1 MTLRHLKIFVAV
13 CEYGSTTKAAE
24 ALYIVQPT
32 ISHTITELEKY
43 YKVPLFERVNQR
55 LVLTDIGKE
64 LLAKA
69 KEILSNFEDFESLAT
84 YHGENPSVKIGASL
98 TLGQTIIPKFLE
110 IIKKEE
116 LNIQAQALIRQSTR
130 IQREIEECNLD
141 FGIIGGNVTSPHLL
155 AYPIS
160 DEEFVAVCHTDY
172 PIPDNIS
179 FEELI
184 ALPLLIREHGSSSRD
199 FLEKIA
205 EERGLALHPKM
216 DSSNN
221 QAIVTAIRFNLG
233 VGFLTEGYVREYIK
247 RGELKKIHITDTEA
261 KQTNYLIIHK
271 NKKLNRIQQQAFD
284 IIKGLA

>member
-172 PIPDNIS
+172 PVPDNIS